1 VRVRL
6 VPQDTAFYDFFIA
19 AGDNVLAGA
28 RLLAEIVDGPADKS
42 ALAAKVRDLEHANDE
57 VTHRLMAKLNST
69 FVTPFDREDIY
80 RLGGRLDD
88 VMDLM
93 EAAADLVVLY
103 GLRDLPAEM
112 STITDVLIRCGEAT
126 ADAMTR
132 LRSRKELEDYWIRVN
147 ELENEADQVYRRL
160 VARLFSGEF
169 EALQVLKLKEVLD
182 QLEAAADAFE
192 HVADTVETISVKES

>member
-1 VRVRL
+1 MRL
-6 VPQDTAFYDFFIA
+6 VPQDNAFYEFFQA
-19 AGDNVLAGA
+19 AGQNLLEGA
-28 RLLAEIVDGPADKS
+28 RLLSEMAQGPADK
-42 ALAAKVRDLEHANDE
+42 AAIAAKMRDLEHANDD

-93 EAAADLVVLY
+93 EAASDLVLLY
-103 GLRDLPAEM
+103 GLTELPSEM
-112 STITDVLIRCGEAT
+112 VTIIDVLIRSAEAT

-132 LRSRKELEDYWIRVN
+132 LRSRKNLEDYWIRVN
-147 ELENEADQVYRRL
+147 ELENEADRVYRRL
-160 VARLFSGEF
+160 LARLFSGEL
-169 EALQVLKLKEVLD
+169 EALEVLKLKEVLD